1 MQMLTLLLGKMPAR
15 QAECYLRLGAGE
27 NLELA
32 SWEWP
37 TTASRH
43 HIVLAVLVGIWL
55 GSLTLGFVFGK
66 LDRRRL
72 NRLPLPIRL
81 LSSAI
86 LVVCAL
92 IWWRWAAIGT
102 PLAGY
107 AALLFCG
114 MSLSFVGDLIMA
126 GVLPLP
132 SYVLFGMGTFGTAH
146 VVYIMGY
153 VRLAAGVGLR
163 SWALPA
169 AAVLGY
175 YVLGVPLWWRLVR
188 SPDQPAVATWGSLA
202 YSLVLATMAGMA
214 AGVAL
219 QETSFLPLA
228 LGSLLFVVSDLLLG
242 HRLFQ
247 GGHFV
252 SLGDSIWAT
261 YILGQL
267 LIVFSTGSGLKLI

>member
-1 MQMLTLLLGKMPAR
+1 MLTLFLGKMPAR
-15 QAECYLRLGAGE
+15 QAECYLRLSAGE

-32 SWEWP
+32 SLEWP

-43 HIVLAVLVGIWL
+43 HVVLAVLVAIWL
-55 GSLTLGFVFGK
+55 GSLTLGFVFGR

-102 PLAGY
+102 PLAPY
-107 AALLFCG
+107 AAFLFCG
-114 MSLSFVGDLIMA
+114 MSLSFVGDLIMS

-132 SYVLFGMGTFGTAH
+132 NHVLFGMGTFGIAH
-146 VVYIMGY
+146 VVYILGY
-153 VRLAAGVGLR
+153 VRLAAVLGQR

-169 AAVLGY
+169 AAVLAY
-175 YVLGVPLWWRLVR
+175 CALGVPLWWRLVR
-188 SPDQPAVATWGSLA
+188 SPGQPRLVNWASLA
-202 YSLVLATMAGMA
+202 YSLVLATMAGLA

-219 QETSFLPLA
+219 QEVSLLPLG
-228 LGSLLFVVSDLLLG
+228 LGALLFVVSDLLLG

-252 SLGDSIWAT
+252 SIGDCVWMT

-267 LIVFSTGSGLKLI
+267 LIVFSTASGLSLVR